1 MKNKLKKLSIIT
13 IIFLSYIFAVQ
24 AKERFNFDVTEVE
37 IIEKG
42 NKFIGKKR
50 GIITTQDNI
59 EIEADQFE
67 YNKIS
72 NILELTGN
80 VIIKDINQNSTI
92 YSQKITYY
100 KNQEI
105 YKSVIDSKFINT
117 KDNIEIEADQFEYDK
132 ISNILKL
139 TGNAKIVDLDEST
152 IIYSQ
157 EITYYKNQELFES
170 DLSSKFVNKEFI
182 IISDKMKYNKSL
194 NSINALGNVKI
205 DDKEKKYTIYAEDI
219 NYLRNIEKILTNGET
234 RAIINSEYDFNS
246 FDVQLLRNENILS
259 SKKKSSILD
268 KQSKLYETDSFEYN
282 IKSELL
288 KAKNLS
294 IILDSSVSLGESD
307 NLHFE
312 DGFFNLKDNSYIA
325 SKTEIN
331 LKKNSFDNTDNDPR
345 LIGSSSKSKNEITN
359 VNKGIFTSCKKRDG
373 KCPPWSIKAKKITH
387 NKIKKQL
394 IYDHAILNV
403 YDKPV
408 MYFPKFFHPDP
419 TVERQSGF
427 LRPQLNNSDILGTS
441 IYAPYFHVISEN
453 KDFTFKPTFFDNNI
467 YMLQNE
473 YREENKNSSF
483 IADFGLTKGYK
494 STLSKNKNSISHLFA
509 KYDLDLDL
517 PNFDNSQLNL
527 FLEKVSNDTYLK
539 VFDTN
544 LIDMSIKPSNQN
556 ILKTGLTLVLDHED
570 FSFDLGLE
578 AYENLQIDKTSDRY
592 QYVLPYYNFTKSLD
606 AFDNIGS
613 IEFTSS
619 GNNNLIET
627 NNLES
632 NIINNLNY
640 KITDQISNYGFKN
653 NFGIYFKN
661 LNTVAKNNDKYK
673 SSPQMELMNIIELN
687 SSLPLGKK
695 DSNSNYIIEPKISF
709 RFNPGDMKNYNST
722 KRIINAD
729 NIFDINRLGISDS
742 FEAGK
747 SITLGIDYKKKDLN
761 DINKYFEAKVSTVLR
776 DKKENFI
783 PQSSTINNK
792 NSNLF
797 GSITYNHEDY
807 FKFDYDFAIDN
818 DLSTFNYNTISS
830 EFTYNNFTAGLKFIE
845 ENDIIGNSNSIE
857 NRFEYEMNDNNY
869 LSFNT
874 RRNRTLNL
882 TEYYDLLYEY
892 KNDCLTAGFKYKRS
906 YYQDRDL
913 KPKEDLLLTIT
924 FYPLTSYEQEIDQ
937 SLYRGDNALDDNIK
951 KLFN

>member
-1 MKNKLKKLSIIT
+1 MKNKFKKFLLIT
-13 IIFLSYIFAVQ
+13 IIFLSNNFILHANEQ
-24 AKERFNFDVTEVE
+24 FNFDVTEVE
-37 IIEKG
+37 ITEKG

-50 GIITTQDNI
+50 GLITTQDNI

-72 NILELTGN
+72 NILKLTGN
-80 VIIKDINQNSTI
+80 VKIKDFNQDSII
-92 YSQKITYY
+92 YSKKITYY

-105 YKSVIDSKFINT
+105 YKSESSSKFINT
-117 KDNIEIEADQFEYDK
+117 KDNIEIEADQFKYDK
-132 ISNILKL
+132 ISNILEL
-139 TGNAKIVDLDEST
+139 TGDAKIIDIDENA

-157 EITYYKNQELFES
+157 KITYFKNQELFES
-170 DLSSKFVNKEFI
+170 ELGSKFINKEFI
-182 IISDKMKYNKSL
+182 INSDKMKYNKIL
-194 NSINALGNVKI
+194 NSINANGNVKI
-205 DDKEKKYTIYAEDI
+205 DDKKKKYTIYANDI
-219 NYLRNIEKILTNGET
+219 NYLRNVEKIFTKGKT
-234 RAIINSEYDFNS
+234 RALINSEYDFNS
-246 FDVQLLRNENILS
+246 YDVQLLRNENILS
-259 SKKKSSILD
+259 SKKKSTILD
-268 KQSKLYETDSFEYN
+268 KKSKLYEIDSFEYN
-282 IKSELL
+282 IESELL
-288 KAKNLS
+288 KAKNLY
-294 IILDSSVSLGESD
+294 IVFDSLVSSGESD
-307 NLHFE
+307 NLKFD
-312 DGFFNLKDNSYIA
+312 DGIFNLKDNSYIA

-345 LIGSSSKSKNEITN
+345 LIGASSRSKNQITN
-359 VNKGIFTSCKKRDG
+359 VNKGIFTSCKKIDG

-387 NKIKKQL
+387 DKIKKQL

-441 IYAPYFHVISEN
+441 IYMPYFHVISEN
-453 KDFTFKPTFFDNNI
+453 KDFTFKPTWFDNDI

-483 IADFGLTKGYK
+483 IADFSVTKGYK
-494 STLSKNKNSISHLFA
+494 SSLSNNKNSISHLFA
-509 KYDLDLDL
+509 KYDLDLNL
-517 PNFDNSQLNL
+517 SNFDKSQLNF
-527 FLEKVSNDTYLK
+527 FLEKVTNDTYLK

-544 LIDMSIKPSNQN
+544 LIDTPIKPSNPN
-556 ILKTGLTLVLDHED
+556 MLNTGLTLTLDHEK
-570 FSFDLGLE
+570 FNFDLGLQ
-578 AYENLQIDKTSDRY
+578 AYENLQIEKSSDRY
-592 QYVLPYYNFTKSLD
+592 QYILPYYNFSKFLETD
-606 AFDNIGS
+606 GIGS

-640 KITDQISNYGFKN
+640 KIIDQISNQGFKN

-661 LNTVAKNNDKYK
+661 LNTVAKNNNKYK
-673 SSPQMELMNIIELN
+673 SSPQMELMNIIEFN

-695 DSNSNYIIEPKISF
+695 DLNSDHIIEPKISL

-729 NIFDINRLGISDS
+729 NIFDIDRLGLSDS

-747 SITLGIDYKKKDLN
+747 SLTLGIDYKKTDLN
-761 DINKYFEAKVSTVLR
+761 DINKYFEAKISTVLR
-776 DKKENFI
+776 DKKENFV
-783 PQSSTINNK
+783 PSSSTINNK

-797 GSITYNHEDY
+797 GSITYNHDDH

-818 DLSTFNYNTISS
+818 DFSTFNYNTISS
-830 EFTYNNFTAGLKFIE
+830 EFTYNNFTTELKFIE

-857 NRFEYEMNDNNY
+857 NRFEYELNKNNY

-924 FYPLTSYEQEIDQ
+924 FYPLTTYEQEVDQ
-937 SLYRGDNALDDNIK
+937 NLYRGDNAIDDDIK

>member
-1 MKNKLKKLSIIT
+1 MKNKFKKFLLIT
-13 IIFLSYIFAVQ
+13 IIFLSNNFILHANEQ
-24 AKERFNFDVTEVE
+24 FNFDVTEVE
-37 IIEKG
+37 ITEKG

-50 GIITTQDNI
+50 GLITTQDNI

-72 NILELTGN
+72 NILKLTGN
-80 VIIKDINQNSTI
+80 VKIKDFNQDSII
-92 YSQKITYY
+92 YSKKITYY

-105 YKSVIDSKFINT
+105 YKSESSSKFINT
-117 KDNIEIEADQFEYDK
+117 KDNIEIEADQFKYDK
-132 ISNILKL
+132 ISNILEL
-139 TGNAKIVDLDEST
+139 TGDAKIIDIDENA

-157 EITYYKNQELFES
+157 KITYFKNQELFES
-170 DLSSKFVNKEFI
+170 ELGSKFINKEFI
-182 IISDKMKYNKSL
+182 INSDKMKYNKIL
-194 NSINALGNVKI
+194 NSINANGNVKI
-205 DDKEKKYTIYAEDI
+205 DDKKKKYKIYANDI
-219 NYLRNIEKILTNGET
+219 NYLRNVEKIFTKGKT
-234 RAIINSEYDFNS
+234 RALINSEYDFNS
-246 FDVQLLRNENILS
+246 YDVQLLRNENILS
-259 SKKKSSILD
+259 SKKKSTILD
-268 KQSKLYETDSFEYN
+268 KKSKLYEIDSFEYN
-282 IKSELL
+282 IESELL
-288 KAKNLS
+288 KAKNLY
-294 IILDSSVSLGESD
+294 IVFDSLVSSGESD
-307 NLHFE
+307 NLKFD
-312 DGFFNLKDNSYIA
+312 DGIFNLKDNSYIA

-345 LIGSSSKSKNEITN
+345 LIGASSRSKNQITN
-359 VNKGIFTSCKKRDG
+359 VNKGIFTSCKKIDG

-387 NKIKKQL
+387 DKIKKQL

-441 IYAPYFHVISEN
+441 IYMPYFHVISEN
-453 KDFTFKPTFFDNNI
+453 KDFTFKPTWFDNDI

-483 IADFGLTKGYK
+483 IADFSVTKGYK
-494 STLSKNKNSISHLFA
+494 SSLSNNKNSISHLFA
-509 KYDLDLDL
+509 KYDLDLNL
-517 PNFDNSQLNL
+517 SNFDKSQLNF
-527 FLEKVSNDTYLK
+527 FLEKVTNDTYLK

-544 LIDMSIKPSNQN
+544 LIDTPIKPSNPN
-556 ILKTGLTLVLDHED
+556 MLNTGLTLTLDHEK
-570 FSFDLGLE
+570 FNFDLGLQ
-578 AYENLQIDKTSDRY
+578 AYENLQIEKSSDRY
-592 QYVLPYYNFTKSLD
+592 QYILPYYNFSKFLETD
-606 AFDNIGS
+606 GIGS

-640 KITDQISNYGFKN
+640 KIIDQISNQGFKN

-661 LNTVAKNNDKYK
+661 LNTVAKNNNKYK
-673 SSPQMELMNIIELN
+673 SSPQMELMNIIEFN

-695 DSNSNYIIEPKISF
+695 DLNSDHIIEPKISL

-729 NIFDINRLGISDS
+729 NIFDIDRLGLSDS

-747 SITLGIDYKKKDLN
+747 SLTLGIDYKKTDLN
-761 DINKYFEAKVSTVLR
+761 DINKYFEAKISTVLR
-776 DKKENFI
+776 DKKENFV
-783 PQSSTINNK
+783 PSSSTINNK

-797 GSITYNHEDY
+797 GSITYNHDDH

-818 DLSTFNYNTISS
+818 DFSTFNYNTISS
-830 EFTYNNFTAGLKFIE
+830 EFTYNNFTTELKFIE

-857 NRFEYEMNDNNY
+857 NRFEYELNKNNY

-924 FYPLTSYEQEIDQ
+924 FYPLTTYEQEVDQ
-937 SLYRGDNALDDNIK
+937 NLYRGDNAIDDDIK

>member
-1 MKNKLKKLSIIT
+1 MKNKFKKFLLIT
-13 IIFLSYIFAVQ
+13 IIFLSNNFILHANEQ
-24 AKERFNFDVTEVE
+24 FNFDVTEVE
-37 IIEKG
+37 ITEKG

-50 GIITTQDNI
+50 GLITTQDNI

-72 NILELTGN
+72 NILKLTGN
-80 VIIKDINQNSTI
+80 VKIKDFNQDSII
-92 YSQKITYY
+92 YSKKITYY

-105 YKSVIDSKFINT
+105 YKSESSSKFINT
-117 KDNIEIEADQFEYDK
+117 KDNIEIEADQFKYDK
-132 ISNILKL
+132 ISNILEL
-139 TGNAKIVDLDEST
+139 TGDAKIIDIDENA

-157 EITYYKNQELFES
+157 KITYFKNQELFES
-170 DLSSKFVNKEFI
+170 ELGSKFINKEFI
-182 IISDKMKYNKSL
+182 INSDKMKYNKIL
-194 NSINALGNVKI
+194 NSINANGNVKI
-205 DDKEKKYTIYAEDI
+205 DDKKKKYTIYANDI
-219 NYLRNIEKILTNGET
+219 NYLRNVEKIFTKGKT
-234 RAIINSEYDFNS
+234 RALINSEYDFNS
-246 FDVQLLRNENILS
+246 YDVQLLRNENILS
-259 SKKKSSILD
+259 SKKKSTILD
-268 KQSKLYETDSFEYN
+268 KKSKLYEIDSFEYN
-282 IKSELL
+282 IESELL
-288 KAKNLS
+288 KAKNLY
-294 IILDSSVSLGESD
+294 IVFDSLVSSGESD
-307 NLHFE
+307 NLKFD
-312 DGFFNLKDNSYIA
+312 DGIFNLKDNSYIA

-345 LIGSSSKSKNEITN
+345 LIGASSRSKNQITN
-359 VNKGIFTSCKKRDG
+359 VNKGIFTSCKKIDG

-387 NKIKKQL
+387 DKIKKQL

-427 LRPQLNNSDILGTS
+427 LRPQLNNSEILGTS
-441 IYAPYFHVISEN
+441 IYMPYFHVISEN
-453 KDFTFKPTFFDNNI
+453 KDFTFKPTWFDNDI

-483 IADFGLTKGYK
+483 IADFSVTKGYK
-494 STLSKNKNSISHLFA
+494 SSLSNNKNSISHLFA
-509 KYDLDLDL
+509 KYDLDLNL
-517 PNFDNSQLNL
+517 SNFDKSQLNF
-527 FLEKVSNDTYLK
+527 FLEKVTNDTYLK

-544 LIDMSIKPSNQN
+544 LIDTPIKPSNPN
-556 ILKTGLTLVLDHED
+556 MLNTGLTLTLDHEK
-570 FSFDLGLE
+570 FNFDLGLQ
-578 AYENLQIDKTSDRY
+578 AYENLQIEKSSDRY
-592 QYVLPYYNFTKSLD
+592 QYILPYYNFSKFLETD
-606 AFDNIGS
+606 GIGS

-640 KITDQISNYGFKN
+640 KIIDQISNQGFKN

-661 LNTVAKNNDKYK
+661 LNTVAKNNNKYK
-673 SSPQMELMNIIELN
+673 SSPQMELMNIIEFN

-695 DSNSNYIIEPKISF
+695 DLNSDHIIEPKISL

-729 NIFDINRLGISDS
+729 NIFDIDRLGLSDS

-747 SITLGIDYKKKDLN
+747 SLTLGIDYKKTDLN
-761 DINKYFEAKVSTVLR
+761 DINKYFEAKISTVLR
-776 DKKENFI
+776 DKKENFV
-783 PQSSTINNK
+783 PSSSTINNK

-797 GSITYNHEDY
+797 GSITYNHDDH

-818 DLSTFNYNTISS
+818 DFSTFNYNTISS
-830 EFTYNNFTAGLKFIE
+830 EFTYNNFTTELKFIE

-857 NRFEYEMNDNNY
+857 NRFEYELNKNNY

-924 FYPLTSYEQEIDQ
+924 FYPLTTYEQEVDQ
-937 SLYRGDNALDDNIK
+937 NLYRGDNAIDDDIK

>member
-1 MKNKLKKLSIIT
+1 MKNKFKKFLLIT
-13 IIFLSYIFAVQ
+13 IIFLSNNFILHANEQ
-24 AKERFNFDVTEVE
+24 FNFDVTEVE
-37 IIEKG
+37 ITEKG

-50 GIITTQDNI
+50 GLITTQDNI

-72 NILELTGN
+72 NILKLTGN
-80 VIIKDINQNSTI
+80 VKIKDFNQDSII
-92 YSQKITYY
+92 YSKKITYY

-105 YKSVIDSKFINT
+105 YKSESSSKFINT
-117 KDNIEIEADQFEYDK
+117 KDNIEIEADQFKYDK
-132 ISNILKL
+132 ISNILEL
-139 TGNAKIVDLDEST
+139 TGDAKIIDIDENA

-157 EITYYKNQELFES
+157 KITYFKNQELFES
-170 DLSSKFVNKEFI
+170 ELGSKFINKEFVI
-182 IISDKMKYNKSL
+182 NSDKMKYNKIL
-194 NSINALGNVKI
+194 NSINANGNVKI
-205 DDKEKKYTIYAEDI
+205 DDKKKKYTIYANDI
-219 NYLRNIEKILTNGET
+219 NYLRNVEKIFTKGKT
-234 RAIINSEYDFNS
+234 RALINSEYDFNS
-246 FDVQLLRNENILS
+246 YDVQLLRNENILS
-259 SKKKSSILD
+259 SKKKSTILD
-268 KQSKLYETDSFEYN
+268 KKSKLYEIDSFEYN
-282 IKSELL
+282 IESELL
-288 KAKNLS
+288 KAKNLY
-294 IILDSSVSLGESD
+294 IVFDSLVSSGESD
-307 NLHFE
+307 NLKFD
-312 DGFFNLKDNSYIA
+312 DGIFNLKDNSYIA

-345 LIGSSSKSKNEITN
+345 LIGASSRSKNQITN
-359 VNKGIFTSCKKRDG
+359 VNKGIFTSCKKIDG

-387 NKIKKQL
+387 DKIKKQL

-441 IYAPYFHVISEN
+441 IYMPYFHVISEN
-453 KDFTFKPTFFDNNI
+453 KDFTFKPTWFDNDI

-483 IADFGLTKGYK
+483 IADFSVTKGYK
-494 STLSKNKNSISHLFA
+494 SSLSNNKNSISHLFA
-509 KYDLDLDL
+509 KYDLDLNL
-517 PNFDNSQLNL
+517 SNFDKSQLNF
-527 FLEKVSNDTYLK
+527 FLEKVTNDTYLK

-544 LIDMSIKPSNQN
+544 LIDTPIKPSNPN
-556 ILKTGLTLVLDHED
+556 MLNTGLTLTLDHEK
-570 FSFDLGLE
+570 FNFDLGLQ
-578 AYENLQIDKTSDRY
+578 AYENLQIEKSSDRY
-592 QYVLPYYNFTKSLD
+592 QYILPYYNFSKFLETD
-606 AFDNIGS
+606 GIGS

-640 KITDQISNYGFKN
+640 KIIDQISNQGFKN

-661 LNTVAKNNDKYK
+661 LNTVAKNNNKYK
-673 SSPQMELMNIIELN
+673 SSPQMELMNIIEFN

-695 DSNSNYIIEPKISF
+695 DLNSDHIIEPKISL

-729 NIFDINRLGISDS
+729 NIFDIDRLGLSDS

-747 SITLGIDYKKKDLN
+747 SLTLGIDYKKTDLN
-761 DINKYFEAKVSTVLR
+761 DINKYFEAKISTVLR
-776 DKKENFI
+776 DKKENFV
-783 PQSSTINNK
+783 PSSSTINNK

-797 GSITYNHEDY
+797 GSITYNHDDH

-818 DLSTFNYNTISS
+818 DFSTFNYNTISS
-830 EFTYNNFTAGLKFIE
+830 EFTYNNFTTELKFIE

-857 NRFEYEMNDNNY
+857 NRFEYELNKNNY

-924 FYPLTSYEQEIDQ
+924 FYPLTTYEQEVDQ
-937 SLYRGDNALDDNIK
+937 NLYRGDNAIDDDIK
-951 KLFN
+951 KLFF

>member
-1 MKNKLKKLSIIT
+1 MKNKFKKFLLIT
-13 IIFLSYIFAVQ
+13 IIFLSNNFILHANEQ
-24 AKERFNFDVTEVE
+24 FNFDVTEVE
-37 IIEKG
+37 ITEKG

-50 GIITTQDNI
+50 GLITTQDNI

-72 NILELTGN
+72 NILKLTGN
-80 VIIKDINQNSTI
+80 VKIKDFNQDSII
-92 YSQKITYY
+92 YSKKITYY

-105 YKSVIDSKFINT
+105 YKSESSSKFINT
-117 KDNIEIEADQFEYDK
+117 KDNIEIEADQFKYDK
-132 ISNILKL
+132 ISNILEL
-139 TGNAKIVDLDEST
+139 TGDAKIIDIDENA

-157 EITYYKNQELFES
+157 KITYFKNQELFES
-170 DLSSKFVNKEFI
+170 ELGSKFINKEFI
-182 IISDKMKYNKSL
+182 INSDKMKYNKIL
-194 NSINALGNVKI
+194 NSINANGNVKI
-205 DDKEKKYTIYAEDI
+205 DDKKKKYKIYANDI
-219 NYLRNIEKILTNGET
+219 NYLRNVEKIFTKGKT
-234 RAIINSEYDFNS
+234 RALINSEYDFNS
-246 FDVQLLRNENILS
+246 YDVQLLRNENILS
-259 SKKKSSILD
+259 SKKKSTILD
-268 KQSKLYETDSFEYN
+268 KKSKLYEIDSFEYN
-282 IKSELL
+282 IESELL
-288 KAKNLS
+288 KAKNLY
-294 IILDSSVSLGESD
+294 IVFDSLVSSGESD
-307 NLHFE
+307 NLKFD
-312 DGFFNLKDNSYIA
+312 DGIFNLKDNSYIA

-345 LIGSSSKSKNEITN
+345 LIGASSRSKNQITN
-359 VNKGIFTSCKKRDG
+359 VNKGIFTSCKKIDG

-387 NKIKKQL
+387 DKIKKQL

-427 LRPQLNNSDILGTS
+427 LRPQLNNSEILGTS
-441 IYAPYFHVISEN
+441 IYMPYFHVISDN
-453 KDFTFKPTFFDNNI
+453 KDFTFKPTWFDNDI

-483 IADFGLTKGYK
+483 IADFSVTKGYK
-494 STLSKNKNSISHLFA
+494 SSLSNNKNSISHLFA
-509 KYDLDLDL
+509 KYDLDLNL
-517 PNFDNSQLNL
+517 SNFDKSQLNF
-527 FLEKVSNDTYLK
+527 FLEKVTNDTYLK

-544 LIDMSIKPSNQN
+544 LIDTPIKPSNPN
-556 ILKTGLTLVLDHED
+556 MLNTGLTLTLDHEK
-570 FSFDLGLE
+570 FNFDLGLQ
-578 AYENLQIDKTSDRY
+578 AYENLQIEKSSDRY
-592 QYVLPYYNFTKSLD
+592 QYILPYYNFSKFLETD
-606 AFDNIGS
+606 GIGS

-640 KITDQISNYGFKN
+640 KIIDQISNQGFKN

-661 LNTVAKNNDKYK
+661 LNTVAKNNNKYK
-673 SSPQMELMNIIELN
+673 SSPQMELMNIIEFN

-695 DSNSNYIIEPKISF
+695 DLNSDHIIEPKISL

-729 NIFDINRLGISDS
+729 NIFDIDRLGLSDS

-747 SITLGIDYKKKDLN
+747 SLTLGIDYKKTDLN
-761 DINKYFEAKVSTVLR
+761 DINKYFEAKISTVLR
-776 DKKENFI
+776 DKKENFV
-783 PQSSTINNK
+783 PSSSTINNK

-797 GSITYNHEDY
+797 GSITYNHDDH

-818 DLSTFNYNTISS
+818 DFSTFNYNTISS
-830 EFTYNNFTAGLKFIE
+830 EFTYNNFTTELKFIE

-857 NRFEYEMNDNNY
+857 NRFEYELNKNNY

-924 FYPLTSYEQEIDQ
+924 FYPLTTYEQEVDQ
-937 SLYRGDNALDDNIK
+937 NLYRGDNAIDDDIK